1 MSQNKFVAAEL
12 QLLLRKNKLTKKK
25 NKTHHNKKTYQ
36 SSVWRTTAACGFQF
50 PKALQL
56 PHIANTSPNKKRTN
70 RRKKKR
76 HDYSNLYGI
85 TKCSLHGQTFK

>member
-1 MSQNKFVAAEL
+1 MSHNKFVATEL
-12 QLLLRKNKLTKKK
+12 QLILRKNKLTKKK
-25 NKTHHNKKTYQ
+25 KTHNKKPYQ

-70 RRKKKR
+70 RKKK
-76 HDYSNLYGI
+76 
-85 TKCSLHGQTFK
+85 